1 MNHLYEDSRYN
12 PPLKQYVYIL
22 RTFTYVCYIAQ
33 YKKFVEKV

>member
-1 MNHLYEDSRYN
+1 MSHLYEDSLYN

-22 RTFTYVCYIAQ
+22 CTFTCVCYIAQ